1 MAIVNKIYPLFFSVS
16 ACVRRGVSLCRRQER
31 WDPLLEK
38 ILSTV
43 NAAGTERGQEA
54 SRALTR
60 FFHQRKWE
68 IGKSLGRGTTS
79 RVYEV
84 ADRTGRFA
92 LKLLRF
98 SQMKPIGP
106 EQGEALGVGLK
117 HPNLL
122 TPVKILSYDGWSVR
136 EDGKGEMVGAV
147 MPVLGGTD
155 LSEAIAARR
164 YSLRE
169 TAQIGA
175 QICRAL
181 RYLHRSGV
189 IHCDLNL
196 QNVRVFE
203 DLKAVL
209 CDLGLARKR
218 GAKPIGDASRGTLQY
233 ASPQRFIGN
242 EPFSPADDA
251 YSFGVLLYRILY
263 GKFPEKQMPESK
275 ERGEAAFQGMVKKLM
290 AWNAAERMSLA
301 EAEKALGKL
310 LRQDLDGAVG
320 SADDHAAR

>member
-1 MAIVNKIYPLFFSVS
+1 MEIVSKIYPLFFGVTD
-16 ACVRRGVSLCRRQER
+16 CVRKGFSLCRRQER
-31 WDPLLEK
+31 WDPVLEK

-54 SRALTR
+54 ARELTR

-79 RVYEV
+79 RVFEV

-106 EQGEALGVGLK
+106 EQGEGLGIGLK

-122 TPVKILSYDGWSVR
+122 TPTRILAYDGWSVR
-136 EDGKGEMVGAV
+136 EDGKGEMVGVV
-147 MPVLGGTD
+147 MPVLGGVD
-155 LSEAIAARR
+155 LSEAMAART

-169 TAQIGA
+169 TAQIGT

-181 RYLHRSGV
+181 RYLHRNGV

-196 QNVRVFE
+196 QNVRVFK

-209 CDLGLARKR
+209 CDLGLARR
-218 GAKPIGDASRGTLQY
+218 TGAKPIGDSSRGTLQY
-233 ASPQRFIGN
+233 TSPQRFIGN

-251 YSFGVLLYRILY
+251 YSFGVFLYRILY
-263 GKFPEKQMPESK
+263 GKFPGKQMPEPK
-275 ERGEAAFQGMVKKLM
+275 ERGEAAFQGTVKKLT

-301 EAEKALGKL
+301 EAEKALGEL